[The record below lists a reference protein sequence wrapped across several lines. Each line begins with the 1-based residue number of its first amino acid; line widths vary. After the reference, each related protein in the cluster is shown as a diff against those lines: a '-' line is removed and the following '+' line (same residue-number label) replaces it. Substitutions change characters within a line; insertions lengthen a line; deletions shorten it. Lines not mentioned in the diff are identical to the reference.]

1 MFNNYVE
8 IPEGN
13 YYPRCIRDDPSEFRA
28 YKFGNQWPSGP
39 QGTPGDSDQGDFDWI
54 VEVYPKQGP

>member
-39 QGTPGDSDQGDFDWI
+39 QGTPGDSDQGDFD
-54 VEVYPKQGP
+54 